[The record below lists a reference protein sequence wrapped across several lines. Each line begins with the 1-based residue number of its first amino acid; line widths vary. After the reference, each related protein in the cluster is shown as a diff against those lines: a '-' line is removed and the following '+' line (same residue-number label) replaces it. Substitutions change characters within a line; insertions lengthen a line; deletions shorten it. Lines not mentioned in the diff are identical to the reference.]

1 LKNIEPYKNDDLNS
15 TRYWQRMFK
24 EDIFWKESEIRKL
37 ITRNNPEIN
46 NYKRSMQETIEHEI
60 MKRSYEIV
68 SNEFNVVVI
77 GKEQFWKL

>member
-1 LKNIEPYKNDDLNS
+1 LKNIERYEDDDLNS

-24 EDIFWKESEIRKL
+24 EDIFWKEIEIRKL

-46 NYKRSMQETIEHEI
+46 NYKRSMKETIEYEI
-60 MKRSYEIV
+60 IKRSYEIV